1 MRSKSVFVP
10 SRRSTASRM
19 PSAIDALEA
28 AVDAYENE
36 RLESS
41 DDVST
46 SFRHLARAR
55 HIVKRLEKLIPL
67 TVSRDGCASDSSD
80 SAFDFSKYA
89 TRVIALHIAYAGWAY
104 HGFASQGARGKPT
117 VEQFVFDA
125 LARTRLVSSSED
137 VFKTH
142 DYARCG
148 RTDKGVSGLGQII
161 TLRVRSNGVDDVNLE
176 HEIDYVSAL
185 NRALPDDI
193 RALGW
198 RPVDDGLSARF
209 DCKWREYKYFFDHA
223 EGLDLDAMREAARA
237 FEGVHDFRNFC
248 KMDAENVKSYTR
260 GVFECRI
267 ELDGVRR
274 MHYIR
279 VRGSAFLWH
288 QVRCMA
294 SVLFMVGLGRE
305 SPSVVAEMLD
315 VAGATPRKP
324 QYPMAPDACLLLW
337 RSGYDPDRLDVSDM
351 FITERALSQLETH
364 VSQQVHRCRVRAAVW
379 DETWEHVVEARRK
392 RGGDAAA
399 LAKDFAAVNCAG
411 NISVARAPHVPL
423 KNRPTEDTYD
433 ERVAKIAAAKFAK
446 LDS

>member
-1 MRSKSVFVP
+1 
-10 SRRSTASRM
+10 M
-19 PSAIDALEA
+19 PSAIDILEA
-28 AVDAYENE
+28 AVNAYENE
-36 RLESS
+36 RVESN
-41 DDVST
+41 DDAST
-46 SFRHLARAR
+46 SNRNLARAR
-55 HIVKRLEKLIPL
+55 HALKRLEKLIPV

-117 VEQFVFDA
+117 VERCVFDA

-148 RTDKGVSGLGQII
+148 RTDKGVSGLGQVI
-161 TLRVRSNGVDDVNLE
+161 TLRVRSNGGDDANLE

-209 DCKWREYKYFFDHA
+209 DCKWREYKYFFDHVD
-223 EGLDLDAMREAARA
+223 GLDLDAMREAAQA
-237 FEGVHDFRNFC
+237 FEGAHDFRNFC

-260 GVFECRI
+260 RVFECRI
-267 ELDGVRR
+267 ELDGERG
-274 MHYIR
+274 MHFMR

-294 SVLFMVGLGRE
+294 SVLFMIGLGRE
-305 SPSVVAEMLD
+305 SPNVVVEMLD
-315 VAGATPRKP
+315 VDATPRKP
-324 QYPMAPDACLLLW
+324 QYAMAPDESLLLW
-337 RSGYDPDRLDVSDM
+337 RSGYDPNRLDVSDM
-351 FITERALSQLETH
+351 FITEKALAQLETH
-364 VSQQVHRCRVRAAVW
+364 VSQQAHRCRVRAAVW
-379 DETWEHVVEARRK
+379 DETWKHVIGARRK
-392 RGGDAAA
+392 RGGGDVDARARD
-399 LAKDFAAVNCAG
+399 LAAVNCAG
-411 NISVARAPHVPL
+411 NVSVARAPHVPL
-423 KNRPTEDTYD
+423 KERPTEDTYD
-433 ERVAKIAAAKFAK
+433 ERVAKIARQKLAK
-446 LDS
+446 LLDA